1 MALSPR
7 SEGLALQGRV
17 GVKCLLGLP
26 QASNSKRQAAAG
38 AKQGGRLPFGA
49 IVAIVVDRRSID
61 PTSSNLIMLILPYSD
76 GADGA
81 LVMVM
86 PFLKSLYNPFINP

>member
-1 MALSPR
+1 MLDLYCLPTVR
-7 SEGLALQGRV
+7 LTHKLLA
-17 GVKCLLGLP
+17 
-26 QASNSKRQAAAG
+26 
-38 AKQGGRLPFGA
+38 GRLPFGA

>member
-1 MALSPR
+1 
-7 SEGLALQGRV
+7 
-17 GVKCLLGLP
+17 
-26 QASNSKRQAAAG
+26 
-38 AKQGGRLPFGA
+38 
-49 IVAIVVDRRSID
+49 VAIVVDRRSID

>member
-1 MALSPR
+1 MDLYCLPTVRLTHKPPSRALR
-7 SEGLALQGRV
+7 SQVFHSRR
-17 GVKCLLGLP
+17 P
-26 QASNSKRQAAAG
+26 ASMVLRSKEPA
-38 AKQGGRLPFGA
+38 PE
-49 IVAIVVDRRSID
+49 RR
-61 PTSSNLIMLILPYSD
+61 LILPYSD